1 LTKFERFEI
10 NDVGSRGAGRRKM
23 DGAELRMGRLFD
35 RESGRSFI
43 TAFDHGTNLRV
54 PPEAGRPL
62 EVVEKI
68 VDGEPDGVL
77 ISPGLLKQAAHLFAY
92 RGAPVP
98 VLRAD
103 WTMLDEIMTDLG
115 EQYRV
120 LLAPRE
126 AAALGAGAIVMY
138 LIMGPEEG
146 TMFADN
152 ARAIAEAA
160 SEAHRA
166 GLPLI
171 VEATLWGSRMSD
183 KKDPDL
189 LAYCCRIAAE
199 LGADAVKTEYTGDS
213 ETMAGVVEG
222 CPVPVLT
229 LGGAKGDSEEAVVEA
244 ARGAIEGGA
253 RGIIFGRNV
262 WQADDPARMSASL
275 REVVHGLP
283 TRR

>member
-1 LTKFERFEI
+1 LRLMWPS
-10 NDVGSRGAGRRKM
+10 GSKKGEGSM
-23 DGAELRMGRLFD
+23 GGAELRLGRLFD

-43 TAFDHGTNLRV
+43 VAFDHGTNLRV

-62 EVVEKI
+62 DVMEKI
-68 VDGEPDGVL
+68 VAGEPDGVL
-77 ISPGLLKQAAHLFAY
+77 MSLGMLKQASRLFAF
-92 RGAPVP
+92 REAPVP
-98 VLRAD
+98 IVRAD
-103 WTMLDEIMTDLG
+103 WTILDERMKDLG

-120 LLAPRE
+120 LCSPQE
-126 AAALGAGAIVMY
+126 AVALGAEAMVMY

-152 ARAIAEAA
+152 ARAITKAA
-160 SEAHRA
+160 NEAHRI

-171 VEATLWGSRMSD
+171 VEATLWGSRVAD
-183 KKDPDL
+183 QKDPDL

-199 LGADAVKTEYTGDS
+199 LGADAIKTEYTGDP
-213 ETMAGVVEG
+213 ETMAGVIEG

-253 RGIIFGRNV
+253 SGIIFGRNV
-262 WQADDPARMSASL
+262 WQAKDPAKMSAAL
-275 REVVHGLP
+275 REAVHGVP
-283 TRR
+283 ARR